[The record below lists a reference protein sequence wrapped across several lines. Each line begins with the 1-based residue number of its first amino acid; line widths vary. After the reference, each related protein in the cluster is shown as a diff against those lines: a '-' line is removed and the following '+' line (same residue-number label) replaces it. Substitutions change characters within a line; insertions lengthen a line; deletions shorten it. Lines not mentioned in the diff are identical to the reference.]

1 MPTFN
6 AANVIDK
13 NLFTLKN
20 VKKFYGSPE
29 SKQFKIVPKNQFVGR
44 VYSYV
49 IPKGQSALYWQFN
62 EGNKTFF
69 VKHALNTFDVRD
81 LQTQGAKTNEQIQKE
96 AQAAA
101 DKESKGNFIFYV
113 EKYAPKI
120 ALAAAAVYLLST
132 AIKSRSN
139 GAL

>member
-1 MPTFN
+1 MATFN

-29 SKQFKIVPKNQFVGR
+29 GTNFKIVPKGQYLGR

-49 IPKGQSALYWQFN
+49 IPKGQTALYWQFN
-62 EGNKTFF
+62 EGGKSFF

-81 LQTQGAKTNEQIQKE
+81 LETQGAKTNEQINAETK
-96 AQAAA
+96 AAA
-101 DKESKGNFIFYV
+101 DKENKGNFIYYA

-120 ALAAAAVYLLST
+120 GLGLAAVYLIGA
-132 AIKSRSN
+132 AIKN
-139 GAL
+139 K